1 MGSPI
6 SKRHLTALHCLTAA
20 NAGATAGLPGADNMK
35 TNDRIPTWVTTSLKL
50 AGWYNLVWG
59 GLVVVFPNL
68 FFRISGWQDRP
79 AEPFIWQALGMVI
92 GVYGVGYLISAN
104 NPIRHWPII
113 LVGLLGKVLGPI
125 GFLFAL
131 WQDAAW
137 LSLIWMIV
145 LNDLIWWPSFCA
157 ALWIAARENQ
167 PGMTVDYE
175 KPADPLRTLFN
186 EQGQT
191 IYELSVEK
199 PTLVVFLRHAGCTF
213 CREALADLRTQREEI
228 EKQNVTIA
236 LVHMGTEAQGQA
248 FFGKYELQDL
258 PQFSDPERCLYQ
270 FFDLQLGRPGQLF
283 GPRVWFRG
291 FAAAILRRHGVGKLQ
306 GNGFQMAGTF
316 LIHQGKIVN
325 AHPLKDASDRPDYC
339 SLATPQV

>member
-6 SKRHLTALHCLTAA
+6 SKLNLTAFHCLPAA
-20 NAGATAGLPGADNMK
+20 NAGATAGRLGVDNMK
-35 TNDRIPTWVTTSLKL
+35 TNARIPTWVTASLKL
-50 AGWYNLVWG
+50 AGWYNLLWG

-79 AEPFIWQALGMVI
+79 TDPFIWQALGMVI

-167 PGMTVDYE
+167 PGMTGDYE

-191 IYELSVEK
+191 IYGLSVEK

-213 CREALADLRTQREEI
+213 CREALDDLRTHREQI

-291 FAAAILRRHGVGKLQ
+291 FAAAILRGHGVGKLQ

-316 LIHQGKIVN
+316 LVHQGKIVN

-339 SLATPQV
+339 SLATPQG

>member
-1 MGSPI
+1 
-6 SKRHLTALHCLTAA
+6 
-20 NAGATAGLPGADNMK
+20 
-35 TNDRIPTWVTTSLKL
+35 
-50 AGWYNLVWG
+50 
-59 GLVVVFPNL
+59 
-68 FFRISGWQDRP
+68 
-79 AEPFIWQALGMVI
+79 MVI

>member
-104 NPIRHWPII
+104 NPIQHWPII

-236 LVHMGTEAQGQA
+236 LVHMGTAAQGQA

>member
-20 NAGATAGLPGADNMK
+20 NAGATAGLPGADDMK

>member
-1 MGSPI
+1 
-6 SKRHLTALHCLTAA
+6 
-20 NAGATAGLPGADNMK
+20 MK

-236 LVHMGTEAQGQA
+236 LVHMGTAAQGQA

>member
-1 MGSPI
+1 
-6 SKRHLTALHCLTAA
+6 
-20 NAGATAGLPGADNMK
+20 MK
-35 TNDRIPTWVTTSLKL
+35 TNDRIPTWVTASLKL

-104 NPIRHWPII
+104 NPIQHWPII

-236 LVHMGTEAQGQA
+236 LVHMGTAAQGQA

>member
-6 SKRHLTALHCLTAA
+6 SKRHLTAVHCLTAA

-35 TNDRIPTWVTTSLKL
+35 TNDRIPTWVNTSLKL